1 MDDRILLDAGSGGRA
16 SQRLISQC
24 FMRHFSNPLLDR
36 MDDAA
41 LLDIKGPLAMSTD
54 SYTVTPLFFAG
65 GSIGTLAVHGTVND
79 VAMLGARPRYL
90 SCACIIDS
98 CSSLSS
104 RSRCTE
110 YSRFCR
116 YSRVMRLKLE
126 VRRPISSLRSLVSST
141 S

>member
-90 SCACIIDS
+90 SCASGALHPRPRGGRHGRGRAD
-98 CSSLSS
+98 
-104 RSRCTE
+104 
-110 YSRFCR
+110 
-116 YSRVMRLKLE
+116 
-126 VRRPISSLRSLVSST
+126 RRRAHRHR
-141 S
+141 

>member
-65 GSIGTLAVHGTVND
+65 AASAPWPYT
-79 VAMLGARPRYL
+79 AR
-90 SCACIIDS
+90 
-98 CSSLSS
+98 
-104 RSRCTE
+104 
-110 YSRFCR
+110 
-116 YSRVMRLKLE
+116 
-126 VRRPISSLRSLVSST
+126 ST
-141 S
+141 TWPCWAPGPAT

>member
-65 GSIGTLAVHGTVND
+65 GSIGSSSPVETSTALPCA
-79 VAMLGARPRYL
+79 AR
-90 SCACIIDS
+90 
-98 CSSLSS
+98 
-104 RSRCTE
+104 
-110 YSRFCR
+110 
-116 YSRVMRLKLE
+116 
-126 VRRPISSLRSLVSST
+126 ST
-141 S
+141 TWPCWAPGPAT

>member
-79 VAMLGARPRYL
+79 VAMHHRGRSGALHPRPRGG
-90 SCACIIDS
+90 
-98 CSSLSS
+98 
-104 RSRCTE
+104 RHGRC
-110 YSRFCR
+110 RAD
-116 YSRVMRLKLE
+116 
-126 VRRPISSLRSLVSST
+126 RRRAHRHR
-141 S
+141 

>member
-79 VAMLGARPRYL
+79 VALLGAQLPRI
-90 SCACIIDS
+90 C
-98 CSSLSS
+98 
-104 RSRCTE
+104 
-110 YSRFCR
+110 
-116 YSRVMRLKLE
+116 
-126 VRRPISSLRSLVSST
+126 
-141 S
+141 

>member
-65 GSIGTLAVHGTVND
+65 PMPGVSICW
-79 VAMLGARPRYL
+79 ARAPWP
-90 SCACIIDS
+90 CTA
-98 CSSLSS
+98 
-104 RSRCTE
+104 RSTTWPCWAPGPAT
-110 YSRFCR
+110 
-116 YSRVMRLKLE
+116 
-126 VRRPISSLRSLVSST
+126 
-141 S
+141 

>member
-54 SYTVTPLFFAG
+54 SYTVTPLF
-65 GSIGTLAVHGTVND
+65 SP
-79 VAMLGARPRYL
+79 GAASAPWL
-90 SCACIIDS
+90 CTA
-98 CSSLSS
+98 
-104 RSRCTE
+104 RSTTWPCWAPGPAT
-110 YSRFCR
+110 
-116 YSRVMRLKLE
+116 
-126 VRRPISSLRSLVSST
+126 
-141 S
+141 